1 MENLFSYGT
10 LQFKKVQQETFGRI
24 LNGKKDILRAYK
36 LKDLNIKDKN
46 VINSS
51 GINTHPIIYY
61 TGEKKDFVNGILF
74 NVTELEIIKADSY
87 EVSEYKRVKVK
98 FESGN
103 NGWVY
108 IEK

>member
-10 LQFKKVQQETFGRI
+10 LQFKKVQKETFGRI
-24 LNGKKDILRAYK
+24 LNGKKDILRGYK
-36 LKDLNIKDKN
+36 LKKLIIKDKN

-61 TGEKKDFVNGILF
+61 TGENKDFVDGILF
-74 NVTELEIIKADSY
+74 KVTELEINNADSY
-87 EVSEYKRVKVK
+87 EVNEYKRVKVK

>member
-1 MENLFSYGT
+1 MEYLFSYGT
-10 LQFKKVQQETFGRI
+10 LQFKKVQQKTFGRI
-24 LNGKKDILRAYK
+24 LNGKKDILRGYK
-36 LKDLNIKDKN
+36 LKDLIIKDKN

-61 TGEKKDFVNGILF
+61 TGEKKDFVRGILF
-74 NVTELEIIKADSY
+74 IVSELEIIKSDSY
-87 EVSEYKRVKVK
+87 EVNEYKRVKVK

-108 IEK
+108 VEK

>member
-1 MENLFSYGT
+1 MEKLFSYGT
-10 LQFKKVQQETFGRI
+10 LQFKKVQQDTFGRI
-24 LNGKKDILRAYK
+24 LNGKTDILRAYK
-36 LKDLNIKDKN
+36 LKDLIIRDEN

-98 FESGN
+98 FESGDS
-103 NGWVY
+103 GWVY

>member
-36 LKDLNIKDKN
+36 LKDLIIKDKN

>member
-1 MENLFSYGT
+1 MEKLFSYGT
-10 LQFKKVQQETFGRI
+10 LQFKKVQQDTFGRI
-24 LNGKKDILRAYK
+24 LNGKKDILRCYK
-36 LKDLNIKDKN
+36 LKELIIRDQN

-74 NVTELEIIKADSY
+74 NVTELEIIRADSY

-98 FESGN
+98 FESGDS
-103 NGWVY
+103 GWVY